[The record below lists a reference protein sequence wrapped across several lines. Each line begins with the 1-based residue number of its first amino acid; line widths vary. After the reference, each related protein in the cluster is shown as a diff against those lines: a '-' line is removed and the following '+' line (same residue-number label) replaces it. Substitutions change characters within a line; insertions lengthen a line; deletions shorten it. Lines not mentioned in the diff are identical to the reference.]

1 MKRFLA
7 DPDFIRR
14 FTGSGDLSVS
24 VVGYNDFLVVK
35 AAKTPYMQTFY
46 TLHYI
51 ISGHGTLEACG
62 RTFSLGPGE
71 LFFLPPDKEMCYY
84 PDENDPWEYV
94 WFTFTGEN
102 AAAYGQAMGFTEE
115 NPVKDVHGRSE
126 AILLLLRDL
135 FDAFQKEEDD
145 EYLVLSA
152 FYQLVHICAGAK
164 RSTDAADLKQ
174 MIDDA
179 FTMPDLSI
187 DALCRAVG
195 MSHAHLCRLFRAKYR
210 ETAVHYLIGKRLDY
224 ACRLLES
231 TDLPIKSVAY
241 SCGYAEEIHFFRA
254 FKKQFGVTA
263 SQYRKNAVQS
273 AADAI
278 PSPALTEDQL

>member
-7 DPDFIRR
+7 EPVLVRR
-14 FTGSGDLSVS
+14 FACSGDFSVY
-24 VVGYNDFLVVK
+24 VVGYNDFTVVEP
-35 AAKTPYMQTFY
+35 AKTPYMQTFY
-46 TLHYI
+46 TLHYV

-94 WFTFTGEN
+94 WFTFIDEK
-102 AAAYGQAMGFTEE
+102 AASYGRVMGFTED
-115 NPVKDVHGRSE
+115 NPVRDVRGRS
-126 AILLLLRDL
+126 AAVLLLLRDL
-135 FDAFQKEEDD
+135 FNAIQRDEDD

-152 FYQLVHICAGAK
+152 FYQLVHICAGVK

-187 DALCRAVG
+187 DALCRAAG
-195 MSHAHLCRLFRAKYR
+195 MSHAHFCRLFRAKYQ
-210 ETAVHYLIGKRLDY
+210 ETAVQYLIGKRLDY
-224 ACRLLES
+224 ACRLLAT
-231 TDLPIKSVAY
+231 TDLTIKSVAY
-241 SCGYAEEIHFFRA
+241 SCGYTEDVHFIHA
-254 FKKQFGVTA
+254 FKKRFGMTA
-263 SQYRKNAVQS
+263 SQYRKNAVQH
-273 AADAI
+273 AFDAV
-278 PSPALTEDQL
+278 PSPAKSEDLS